1 MLSFDTFHDL
11 RPTIKTI
18 NIKSESWDEKS
29 LVWIQNFM
37 GLDSCFHLIYKTPTS
52 QPTPLPSL

>member
-37 GLDSCFHLIYKTPTS
+37 GLDSCFI
-52 QPTPLPSL
+52 